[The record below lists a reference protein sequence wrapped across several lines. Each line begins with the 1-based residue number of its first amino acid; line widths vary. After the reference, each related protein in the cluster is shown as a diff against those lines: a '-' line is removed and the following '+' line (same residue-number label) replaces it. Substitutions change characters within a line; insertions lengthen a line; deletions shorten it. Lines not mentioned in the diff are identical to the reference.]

1 MEQEGVQLQRE
12 GKGALSV
19 PQENLPS
26 RLLKKRSR
34 FERSAPRNFWWQ
46 ERDEEIIV
54 SVYEHGV
61 LSTQQIADL
70 FFRGSVSAATKRLRK
85 LFDAGWLQRAFR
97 PNGVGAPEA
106 LYLVER
112 RQETVHCIADRLGWT
127 EEKVRRH
134 WFPNQML
141 TEHCLE
147 VNAFRVAVEISCR
160 KNDVLL
166 ELWEDER
173 FCVDRIREDGGKVK
187 VFAPDAYFRLFKDGT
202 LWAYFLEWDRG
213 TESVGRIRQKAEN
226 YATYWRKGFYTER
239 YGLKGFRVLWV
250 TKEKERMEVLR
261 KATEKVEGV
270 SPFWWA
276 TRDAVQESEDILTE
290 PLWTVRGER
299 RALLS

>member
-1 MEQEGVQLQRE
+1 M
-12 GKGALSV
+12 
-19 PQENLPS
+19 
-26 RLLKKRSR
+26 
-34 FERSAPRNFWWQ
+34 
-46 ERDEEIIV
+46 
-54 SVYEHGV
+54 
-61 LSTQQIADL
+61 
-70 FFRGSVSAATKRLRK
+70 SAATKRLRK

-112 RQETVHCIADRLGWT
+112 RKETVQCIADRLGWT

-141 TEHCLE
+141 TEHYLE

-160 KNDVLL
+160 KNGVLL

-173 FCVDRIREDGGKVK
+173 FCMDRIDNGGKVK

-250 TKEKERMEVLR
+250 TKGRERMDVLME
-261 KATEKVEGV
+261 AMVE
-270 SPFWWA
+270 SAPPFWWA
-276 TRDAVQESEDILTE
+276 TTDAIRESKDILTE
-290 PLWTVRGER
+290 PLWKFRGEM